1 MTVTKTLNE
10 RRPMKH
16 PSAYLRMRVLG
27 AIDFAQGAS
36 IRDRIKKVSDIA
48 FTDENGIDRRF
59 TWRTISTWL
68 YRFKISGVT
77 GVQNN
82 PRSDKGTTRKIS
94 LEQLLEAINQVLPF
108 FRSKKRFNKSDIYR
122 CCIEKGILRSDQIAW
137 TTFYRFIR
145 TYELLKDDPG
155 DNKLRLAFA
164 MQFANQLWQADTM
177 YGPYVPGPD
186 GKPAQSRLIAFL
198 DDASRVC
205 CHGQFFLSENIDSMV
220 AAIRGAFYKRGV
232 PDQLYVDNGS
242 IYSCAEISLI
252 CARVGCILRHAPVRD
267 GAAKGKIERFF
278 RTVRDKFLIRQLDLS
293 SLEALNRQ
301 FTVWVEDEYNAADH
315 SAIGMRPIDRFGL
328 DLKRIRFL
336 PPDQAND
343 ELFYAE
349 DTRKIKKDNTFSF
362 NNVRYEAPADLREKN
377 ITIRFERAKSDR
389 IIVYY
394 KNQRI
399 GQAKPLDLIA
409 NGLLR
414 RSSSQPIGGNS

>member
-1 MTVTKTLNE
+1 M
-10 RRPMKH
+10 
-16 PSAYLRMRVLG
+16 RMRVLG

-36 IRDRIKKVSDIA
+36 IRDRIKKVSELP
-48 FTDENGIDRRF
+48 FTDENGTERRF

-77 GVQNN
+77 GIQNN
-82 PRSDKGTTRKIS
+82 SRSDKGKTRKVS
-94 LEQLLEAINQVLPF
+94 PELLLEAINQVLPF

-145 TYELLKDDPG
+145 QYELLKDDPG
-155 DNKLRLAFA
+155 DNKHRLAFA

-177 YGPYVPGPD
+177 YGPFVPGPD
-186 GKPAQSRLIAFL
+186 NKPAQSRLIAFI

-205 CHGQFFLSENIDSMV
+205 CHGQFFLSENVDSMI
-220 AAIRGAFYKRGV
+220 AAIRSAFYKRGV

-242 IYSCAEISLI
+242 IYTCAEISLI

-267 GAAKGKIERFF
+267 GAAKGKVERFF

-293 SLEALNRQ
+293 SIAALNRQ
-301 FTVWVEDEYNAADH
+301 FTHWVEDEYNSAEH

-336 PPDQAND
+336 PPDQVND
-343 ELFYAE
+343 ELFYCE
-349 DTRKIKKDNTFSF
+349 DSRKIKKDNTFSF
-362 NNVRYEAPADLREKN
+362 NNVRYEAPADLRDRE
-377 ITIRFERAKSDR
+377 IVIRFERSKAER

-394 KNQRI
+394 KNQRM

-409 NGLLR
+409 NGQLKR
-414 RSSSQPIGGNS
+414 CSRSPKEGTL

>member
-1 MTVTKTLNE
+1 MH
-10 RRPMKH
+10 H

-27 AIDFAQGAS
+27 AIDFAPGAS
-36 IRDRIKKVSDIA
+36 IRDRIKKVSELA
-48 FTDENGIDRRF
+48 FADEDGIERRF

-68 YRFKISGVT
+68 YRFKVSGVT

-82 PRSDKGTTRKIS
+82 TRSDKGKTRKVS
-94 LEQLLEAINQVLPF
+94 PEQLLEAINQVLPF
-108 FRSKKRFNKSDIYR
+108 FRVKKRFNKSDIYR
-122 CCIEKGILRSDQIAW
+122 CCIEKGLLRSDQIAW

-155 DNKLRLAFA
+155 DCKLRLAFA
-164 MQFANQLWQADTM
+164 MQYANQLWQADTM
-177 YGPYVPGPD
+177 YGPYVPAQD
-186 GKPAQSRLIAFL
+186 GKPVQSRLIAFL
-198 DDASRVC
+198 DDASRIC
-205 CHGQFFLSENIDSMV
+205 CHGQFFLSETIDSMI
-220 AAIRGAFYKRGV
+220 AAIRSAFYKRGI

-293 SLEALNRQ
+293 SIDSLNRQ
-301 FTVWVEDEYNAADH
+301 FTLWVEDDYNAAEH
-315 SAIGMRPIDRFGL
+315 SAIGMKPIDRFGL

-343 ELFYAE
+343 ELFFAE
-349 DTRKIKKDNTFSF
+349 DQRNVKKDNTFSF
-362 NNVRYEAPADLREKN
+362 NNVRYEAPADLRQKT
-377 ITIRFERAKSDR
+377 ITIRFDRTTCDR
-389 IIVYY
+389 IIVFFKY
-394 KNQRI
+394 QRI

-409 NGLLR
+409 NGMLK
-414 RSSSQPIGGNS
+414 RSSRSYNQPQGGNS